1 MKIILLNHTED
12 EIESFAEWEVI
23 LEYVTGKL

>member
-12 EIESFAEWEVI
+12 ELESFAEQEII
-23 LEYVTGKL
+23 LEYETSKL